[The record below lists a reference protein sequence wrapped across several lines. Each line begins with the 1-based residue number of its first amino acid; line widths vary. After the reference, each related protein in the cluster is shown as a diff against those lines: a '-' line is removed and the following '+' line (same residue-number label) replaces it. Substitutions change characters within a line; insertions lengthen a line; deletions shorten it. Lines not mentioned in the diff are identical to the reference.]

1 MHLNTVLNKLG
12 LVSLLQNKKIDI
24 VTRKFED
31 IRSNTIYFAFE
42 EITKKNFEQIRNKGA
57 YLIIGESTFLNNH
70 YIKVDSIKKI
80 YQKYLLWKNKYKLMG
95 KCFIGVTG
103 TSGKSTISTL
113 LYRFLSKKR
122 KTIYFGTD
130 GIYTDN
136 QVFTTLNT
144 TPSMEELFMH
154 LNNQHYVIM
163 EISSISFFEYRLF
176 DIKFDYLLLTNVFE
190 DHLDYHKTKEEYIAS
205 KMLILSTNY
214 NAKTFIS
221 RDVTDK
227 RFLRLNHNTT
237 YYGFDE
243 NKMNFFNIIE
253 HENKLQFDVETY
265 SDYYHVST
273 SILGKYNVMNIAGVF
288 SILRALNY
296 KMDDIID
303 FISKTDPIKG
313 RYNLLYY
320 KNKPLII
327 DYCHT
332 TSSYFAMFNDVKNNY
347 ASKLLVIFGA
357 GGNRQESKRVEYSN
371 LVSKYA
377 SYAIITNDNPRDEDE
392 MKIASI
398 LKDNLT
404 IPNEIILNR
413 HEAIEKALNMINDFD
428 GLLILGKGPENYIN
442 IKGKLFHHSD
452 IDTIKEYIR

>member
-1 MHLNTVLNKLG
+1 MALM
-12 LVSLLQNKKIDI
+12 KI
-24 VTRKFED
+24 K
-31 IRSNTIYFAFE
+31 
-42 EITKKNFEQIRNKGA
+42 
-57 YLIIGESTFLNNH
+57 
-70 YIKVDSIKKI
+70 
-80 YQKYLLWKNKYKLMG
+80 
-95 KCFIGVTG
+95 
-103 TSGKSTISTL
+103 
-113 LYRFLSKKR
+113 
-122 KTIYFGTD
+122 
-130 GIYTDN
+130 
-136 QVFTTLNT
+136 
-144 TPSMEELFMH
+144 
-154 LNNQHYVIM
+154 
-163 EISSISFFEYRLF
+163 
-176 DIKFDYLLLTNVFE
+176 
-190 DHLDYHKTKEEYIAS
+190 
-205 KMLILSTNY
+205 
-214 NAKTFIS
+214 
-221 RDVTDK
+221 
-227 RFLRLNHNTT
+227 
-237 YYGFDE
+237 
-243 NKMNFFNIIE
+243 FFNIIE

-357 GGNRQESKRVEYSN
+357 GGNRQETKRVEYSN

-392 MKIASI
+392 MKIALM

-413 HEAIEKALNMINDFD
+413 HDAIEKALSMINDFD

>member
-1 MHLNTVLNKLG
+1 MHLNTVLKKLG
-12 LVSLLQNKKIDI
+12 LVSLLQNEKIDV

-31 IRSNTIYFAFE
+31 IKSNAIYFAFE

-80 YQKYLLWKNKYKLMG
+80 YQKYLLWKNKFKLKG

-130 GIYTDN
+130 GIYTEN
-136 QVFTTLNT
+136 HVFSTSNT

-176 DIKFDYLLLTNVFE
+176 DIRFDYLLLTNVFE

-227 RFLRLNHNTT
+227 RFLRLNRNTS

-243 NKMNFFNIIE
+243 SEMKFFNIQE
-253 HENKLQFDVETY
+253 QENKLQFDVETTF
-265 SDYYHVST
+265 DYFHVST

-288 SILRALNY
+288 SLLRALNY
-296 KMDDIID
+296 NMDDMID
-303 FISKTDPIKG
+303 FICKTDVIKG
-313 RYNLLYY
+313 RYNLLSYN
-320 KNKPLII
+320 NKPIII

-332 TSSYFAMFNDVKNNY
+332 ASSYHAIFNDVKNNY
-347 ASKLLVIFGA
+347 ATKLLVIFGA
-357 GGNRQESKRVEYSN
+357 GGNRQESKREEYSN
-371 LVSKYA
+371 IVSKYA
-377 SYAIITNDNPRDEDE
+377 SYAIITNDNPRNENE
-392 MKIASI
+392 MDIALT

-404 IPNEIILNR
+404 IPSEMILNR
-413 HEAIEKALNMINDFD
+413 HDAIKRALNIINDFD

-442 IKGKLFHHSD
+442 IKGKLYYHSD